1 MPLRSSSLR
10 RRTAPLLPLLIGL
23 WGGVGRAPTV
33 AAPAAPPPKSL
44 RLYVFDCGVL
54 NISKEGVER
63 YHVATAEVGET
74 RMPVPCFLIA
84 HPKGTLM
91 WDVGVIPDRLVEA
104 QAQRGARSNINPT
117 AAAVVTRT
125 LESQLAQI
133 GYRPADMTFV
143 AISHAHR
150 DHTANLDEFASSTWL
165 ARPAERDFMWKGNNE
180 RVDPSFYTR
189 LRDSRSIALEADEF
203 DVFGDGQVVVKS
215 APGHTPGH
223 QVLVLRL
230 SKTGRLMLGGDL
242 YHYPAERTFHRA
254 PPDNEF
260 DVRQSAASRAAIEE
274 YLRQTKTTLWIEHDF
289 GANAKLKKA
298 PAYYE

>member
-1 MPLRSSSLR
+1 MLDRLSVPRSR
-10 RRTAPLLPLLIGL
+10 MARLLALLIGL
-23 WGGVGRAPTV
+23 CCVAGRPAQTV
-33 AAPAAPPPKSL
+33 PAAGPQPPTTL

-54 NISKEGVER
+54 NISTAGVER
-63 YHVATAEVGET
+63 YHVTAAEVGET
-74 RMPVPCFLIA
+74 RMPVPCFLAA

-91 WDVGVIPDRLVEA
+91 WDVGVIPDRIVEA
-104 QAQRGARSNINPT
+104 QAQSARSNINPT

-125 LESQLAQI
+125 LKSQLAQL
-133 GYRPADMTFV
+133 GYRPADITFV

-165 ARPAERDFMWKGNNE
+165 ARPAERDFMWKEHNE
-180 RVDPSFYTR
+180 RVDPSFYTK
-189 LRDSRSIALEADEF
+189 LKDSKSIALDTDEY
-203 DVFGDGQVVVKS
+203 DVFGDGQVVLKS

-230 SKTGRLMLGGDL
+230 AKTGRLMLGGDL
-242 YHYPAERTFHRA
+242 YHYPPERTLHRA

-260 DVRQSAASRAAIEE
+260 DVQQSAASRVAIEA
-274 YLRQTKTTLWIEHDF
+274 YLKKTKTTLWIEHDF

-298 PAYYE
+298 PAFYE